1 MRFDAYLLIGAALLV
16 LPGCGDGGIAP
27 PTDDEGR
34 RLAAQFEQLAD
45 SVDSAGWSPTADALR
60 HAAEIV
66 RLTGHATPVTLTL
79 DGAARSFLAVAEQI
93 DCPNLVCTWP
103 ADSGTVEPDPGS
115 ETPPT
120 PPSTMDSAATPPAG
134 GTPGECTEVGVYSM
148 RTFIAWEPDRM
159 AEVVRL
165 VADAGS
171 NQVERGV
178 PDVMTGLPTNA
189 GGDDPPSRPTEP
201 APGDSAGGGGGS
213 SGYPGFMGEYLV
225 RDVGSWFRRTRFKA
239 MAGCAPPT
247 VPPSTGRS
255 SPAARPGSGSSS
267 PCGSSRSASS
277 GRQCQCRS
285 RCRRRSSP
293 RTITPS
299 RWRGRRSMGCGS
311 PSLRGLRRRC
321 RRSRPSRCHPS
332 RCRPTRQWCGND
344 GRSGHFPLLTIESS
358 TIGAT
363 LSGCASVLNTTARRS
378 SVPGGASSR

>member
-79 DGAARSFLAVAEQI
+79 DGADRSFLAVAEQI
-93 DCPNLVCTWP
+93 DFPNLVCTWPGDSGVAPPPDTVVVPP

-225 RDVGSWFRRTRFKA
+225 RDVGSWFAVEGRQENAIQGDGGACTADRAAFDWAEFACGAARFRFEFAMRVEPIGVLRPPVPMPEPMPPPEQSQDDHAIA
-239 MAGCAPPT
+239 MAGTEIDGVRLTVVAWTPPPLPPEPPQP
-247 VPPSTGRS
+247 VPPE
-255 SPAARPGSGSSS
+255 PLP
-267 PCGSSRSASS
+267 PDSAVV
-277 GRQCQCRS
+277 
-285 RCRRRSSP
+285 
-293 RTITPS
+293 
-299 RWRGRRSMGCGS
+299 W
-311 PSLRGLRRRC
+311 
-321 RRSRPSRCHPS
+321 
-332 RCRPTRQWCGND
+332 
-344 GRSGHFPLLTIESS
+344 E
-358 TIGAT
+358 
-363 LSGCASVLNTTARRS
+363 
-378 SVPGGASSR
+378 